1 MERES
6 SSALSRSP
14 DPAARPM
21 ARSWSVTPAIA
32 LTTATG
38 ACGRRSRTMAA
49 ARSMAAASPTEV
61 PPNFITIMPALPGG
75 SFRQISLRMEQL
87 SVQQGRARRSADH
100 VVREHSELPIEK
112 IARAQAPDGNRH
124 PGARVDV
131 EAWLRAVGGAHV
143 DNG

>member
-61 PPNFITIMPALPGG
+61 QPNFITIMPALPGG

-87 SVQQGRARRSADH
+87 SVQQGRAGGAADH
-100 VVREHSELPIEK
+100 VVREHGELPVQQ
-112 IARAQAPDGNRH
+112 IAGAQASDGDGHSGTRINI
-124 PGARVDV
+124 
-131 EAWLRAVGGAHV
+131 EAWLRSV
-143 DNG
+143 